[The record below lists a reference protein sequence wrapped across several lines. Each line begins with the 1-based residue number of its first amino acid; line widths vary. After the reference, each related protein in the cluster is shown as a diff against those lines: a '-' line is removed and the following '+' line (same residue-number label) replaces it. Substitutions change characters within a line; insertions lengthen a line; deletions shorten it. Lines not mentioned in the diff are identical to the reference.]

1 MTTTHKI
8 RRRVAAGAAA
18 LFVAVFSVLWSQA
31 PTTSTQTAQTSNAH
45 QQKHSAPLT
54 TKTS

>member
-1 MTTTHKI
+1 MTTTRTI
-8 RRRVAAGAAA
+8 RRRIAAGAAA

-31 PTTSTQTAQTSNAH
+31 PTTPTQTAQTSSAH
-45 QQKHSAPLT
+45 QQKHAIPLT

>member
-1 MTTTHKI
+1 MTTTRTI
-8 RRRVAAGAAA
+8 RRRIAAGAAA

-31 PTTSTQTAQTSNAH
+31 PTTPTQTAQTSSAH
-45 QQKHSAPLT
+45 QQKHAAPLT